1 MAITHELS
9 QNRLFFYLSGEL
21 DHHAAHDTISY
32 LTQQIT
38 LNRCKSIELD
48 FSGIAFMD
56 SSGLA
61 VAMNAKRLSER
72 SGGSLKIRNVPPQA
86 MKIFRAAALEKIIL
100 FV

>member
-1 MAITHELS
+1 MAIIHELS

-21 DHHAAHDTISY
+21 DHHTAHDTISY

-38 LNRCKSIELD
+38 LNRCKCIELD
-48 FSGIAFMD
+48 FSGIVFMD

-61 VAMNAKRLSER
+61 VAVNAKRLSDR
-72 SGGSLKIRNVPPQA
+72 NGGSLKISNVPPQA
-86 MKIFRAAALEKIIL
+86 MKIFRAACLEKIVM